1 MCVPVTLWKKW
12 NSGVHVC
19 VRHGWKG
26 LEERNK
32 LYKETHDLRIIL
44 SIQIVLQNFFVSA
57 FNAPGNHYNNDP
69 VVLDIHVFN

>member
-1 MCVPVTLWKKW
+1 M
-12 NSGVHVC
+12 
-19 VRHGWKG
+19 RHGWKG

-57 FNAPGNHYNNDP
+57 FDAPGNHYDNNP